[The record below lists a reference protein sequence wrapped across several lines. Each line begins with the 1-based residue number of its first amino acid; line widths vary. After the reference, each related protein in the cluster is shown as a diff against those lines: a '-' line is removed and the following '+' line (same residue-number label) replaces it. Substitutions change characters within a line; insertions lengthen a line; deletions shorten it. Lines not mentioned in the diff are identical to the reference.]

1 MANECDVSQD
11 SQSRDGHH
19 VRRGPNKGAG
29 NGQKK
34 ADLVIEL
41 TPALISA
48 VEATIDKDLL
58 NQAKVQEAERAFF
71 TATINFAKAID
82 AAKHAKGTGGTPQ

>member
-1 MANECDVSQD
+1 MNATFLKILNLVTVIMSVVDQI
-11 SQSRDGHH
+11 
-19 VRRGPNKGAG
+19 KGAG